1 MLEFP
6 TLSANDIEVRIQSVS
21 QGKGYILLLYKTAR
35 VDANI
40 LDNHPEIGCFNWK
53 KSFYEL
59 KGNIYCSLSIY
70 DKERKEWVSKDDC
83 GKESETE
90 SEKGEAS
97 DSFKRAGFA
106 WGIGRELYTS
116 PFIWVADTNAS
127 KENGRNMHFSV
138 KIIGYTNKKPYTI
151 NQLEIINDRTKEIV
165 YSFGVNKSQTTTKSS
180 VNSENDTKANYG
192 KTHKEMVDSVT
203 KQFDSLDDTKKDKW
217 VAWLEK
223 QGQGGITDFDLLPDS
238 ILACMDKNLSR

>member
-40 LDNHPEIGCFNWK
+40 LDNHTEIGCFNWK

-138 KIIGYTNKKPYTI
+138 KTIGYTNKKPYTI
-151 NQLEIINDRTKEIV
+151 TQLEIINDRTKEIV
-165 YSFGVNKSQTTTKSS
+165 YSFGANKPQTTTKSS
-180 VNSENDTKANYG
+180 ENDTKTNYG
-192 KTHKEMVDSVT
+192 KTREELIKSVT
-203 KQFDSLDDTKKDKW
+203 TQFDKLDDDKKTRW
-217 VAWLEK
+217 SNWLEK
-223 QGQGGITDFDLLPDS
+223 QGFGEFADFTQLPDS
-238 ILACMDKNLSR
+238 VLACMDKNLSK